1 MKRIS
6 EDIDEEDQEAEEDS
20 ASLSGFTLL
29 FAAGFILVLIGVIL
43 VMVASA
49 FGGDG
54 SASSG
59 IIIFVGP
66 FPIVFGAG
74 PNVGWLILI
83 GVILAALSVVIFVLM
98 RRKMVE
104 EVG

>member
-6 EDIDEEDQEAEEDS
+6 EDIDEDDQEAEENS
-20 ASLSGFTLL
+20 ASFRRFTLL
-29 FAAGFILVLIGVIL
+29 FATGFIVVFIGIIL
-43 VMVASA
+43 VMAASA
-49 FGGDG
+49 FGGNG

-74 PNVGWLILI
+74 PSVELLILI
-83 GVILAALSVVIFVLM
+83 GVVLAALSVVIFVLM

-104 EVG
+104 KVD

>member
-6 EDIDEEDQEAEEDS
+6 EDIDEDDQEAEENS
-20 ASLSGFTLL
+20 ASFRRFTLL
-29 FAAGFILVLIGVIL
+29 FATGFIVVFIGIIL
-43 VMVASA
+43 VMAASA
-49 FGGDG
+49 FGGNG

-74 PNVGWLILI
+74 PNAGWLILI

-104 EVG
+104 KVD

>member
-1 MKRIS
+1 M
-6 EDIDEEDQEAEEDS
+6 
-20 ASLSGFTLL
+20 LL
-29 FAAGFILVLIGVIL
+29 FTAGFVLVFIGVIL
-43 VMVASA
+43 VVAASA

-59 IIIFVGP
+59 IVIFVGP

-74 PNVGWLILI
+74 PNAGWLILI
-83 GVILAALSVVIFVLM
+83 GVVLAALSVAVFVLM

-104 EVG
+104 EAG

>member
-1 MKRIS
+1 MP
-6 EDIDEEDQEAEEDS
+6 EDIDEEDQDAEENS
-20 ASLSGFTLL
+20 ASLSGFMLL
-29 FAAGFILVLIGVIL
+29 FAVGFILVFIGVIL
-43 VMVASA
+43 VLAASA

-59 IIIFVGP
+59 ILIFVGP

-74 PNVGWLILI
+74 SNAGWLILI

-104 EVG
+104 KVD